1 MKRPVVFDGRNL
13 YEPALMRSFGIEYHA
28 IGRPD
33 ATIAP
38 STSATAKDEGAEY
51 KTAVGGR

>member
-1 MKRPVVFDGRNL
+1 
-13 YEPALMRSFGIEYHA
+13 MRSFGIEYHA

-38 STSATAKDEGAEY
+38 STSKFSKDEGE
-51 KTAVGGR
+51 KTKAAAGAR